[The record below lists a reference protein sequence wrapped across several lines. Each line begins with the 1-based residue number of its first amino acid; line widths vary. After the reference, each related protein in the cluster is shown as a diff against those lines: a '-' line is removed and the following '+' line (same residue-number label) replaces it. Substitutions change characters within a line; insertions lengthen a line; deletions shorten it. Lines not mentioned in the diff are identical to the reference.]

1 MYIKYALLADYIAPG
16 ANGKTNIMGVFDK
29 LFAKK
34 FPTVHNSLSLLIK
47 FELET
52 QEENKNLNLKIDFVD
67 QDGKRKVAPIELKA
81 KFSSRKNDKLISE
94 HQFVFE
100 MKGLR
105 IDKPGTY
112 EFSIYVNDRY
122 LYGVPLSVVRA
133 SR

>member
-29 LFAKK
+29 LYAKT
-34 FPTVHNSLSLLIK
+34 FPTVHHSLSLLVK
-47 FELET
+47 FELEPK
-52 QEENKNLNLKIDFVD
+52 EENKNLNLQIDFVD
-67 QDGKRKVAPIELKA
+67 QDGKRKVAPIKLRV
-81 KFSSRKNDKLISE
+81 KFPSRKKDILVSD

-100 MKGLR
+100 LNKLK

-112 EFSIYVNDRY
+112 EFSIYVNERY